1 MEHFAR
7 DPRVLRGW
15 ATHAHSGE
23 PLPPPLAARFC
34 ASRELVVASEWQ
46 VRLRVRL
53 RVRLSVSV
61 RVERLT
67 LSP

>member
-23 PLPPPLAARFC
+23 PLPPPLAASFC

-46 VRLRVRL
+46 AQAMRALLDLELHSDVR
-53 RVRLSVSV
+53 
-61 RVERLT
+61 
-67 LSP
+67 P